1 MFPHAY
7 CTF

>member
-1 MFPHAY
+1 MFSHAY